1 MQKVESLVKL
11 HQRSIQILSFF
22 KQDLQ
27 SKKEEKKARFV
38 FKTDGA
44 NCLALFKVIAY

>member
-1 MQKVESLVKL
+1 MRKVESLVKL
-11 HQRSIQILSFF
+11 HQRSIQILFF
-22 KQDLQ
+22 KTRSPKQ
-27 SKKEEKKARFV
+27 KRKIRARFV